1 MTKHIFT
8 LPFDLLIS
16 LFVDWSNVVNISF
29 FDSACCNKIDRKIL
43 LDLLQHKYATYS
55 YVDLGT
61 TCNNL
66 SRLFMKYVFTRGIKL
81 SRLFLNP
88 SCTTETVDYPYN
100 VKLLYDIEV
109 FSIKSLQICGEH
121 FFRGI
126 DFAGIINSL
135 VNLNEIKLICLRC
148 GISDRFFDN
157 MLYLHKITCIE
168 ISDIG
173 DIMSPLIWQ
182 RIANKCCN
190 LEHFTFELEETD
202 YDYFLTNT
210 ECKGYLTELL
220 QNNKKLITININLY
234 ELSEDGDDVFAGDAA
249 VDLFELLTNNCP
261 PNLESCL
268 LCCIGTFNVRHF
280 ITCILNFKKLKRLD
294 ITKYDNLHERYIV
307 YRRSSD
313 VKQLHLEG
321 FSDPFIEP
329 YSDYV
334 ISNIKCLF
342 DLIVGFTHIDFTNM
356 LSFSDKLLCFI
367 SKQNLT
373 TLICL
378 TVGSCGVGYSY
389 ASIVECLSI
398 CKVLKCLH
406 MIDCPHFSDDDFL
419 ALCCPVNMLTD
430 LSILNAPCLT
440 TKTLLLLIDR
450 SKSLLILNVHN
461 CINVDRLVVDEYCTN
476 VLFINEPY
484 EKGTYII
491 Y

>member
-1 MTKHIFT
+1 VLT
-8 LPFDLLIS
+8 S
-16 LFVDWSNVVNISF
+16 LFVEWSHVKNISF
-29 FDSACCNKIDRKIL
+29 LDSACCNKTDRIIFLNL
-43 LDLLQHKYATYS
+43 LKHEF
-55 YVDLGT
+55 VVLG
-61 TCNNL
+61 NEEM
-66 SRLFMKYVFTRGIKL
+66 RLISDPVANIFMKYVFTRGIKL
-81 SRLFLNP
+81 SRLLVNP
-88 SCTTETVDYPYN
+88 YCISRNMLFPFDHVLSYMIDVSF
-100 VKLLYDIEV
+100 VKT
-109 FSIKSLQICGEH
+109 LQISGED
-121 FFRGI
+121 FSDCFN
-126 DFAGIINSL
+126 FAGIINSF
-135 VNLNEIKLICLRC
+135 VNLKQLILINLFNRSYETNN
-148 GISDRFFDN
+148 GFFDN
-157 MLYLHKITCIE
+157 LRYLNQFTCIQ
-168 ISDIG
+168 ISKMG
-173 DIMSPLIWQ
+173 DNMSPFVWQ
-182 RIANKCCN
+182 TIAKECTN
-190 LEHFTFELEETD
+190 LEHFTFKLDETEF
-202 YDYFLTNT
+202 DYFLTNS
-210 ECKGYLTELL
+210 ECKVYLSELL
-220 QNNKKLITININLY
+220 QNNLALTTIEMNLY
-234 ELSEDGDDVFAGDAA
+234 EISEDGNDVFAGDAA
-249 VDLFELLTNNCP
+249 VDLFEILTNSCP
-261 PNLESCL
+261 SNIEFCTLS
-268 LCCIGTFNVRHF
+268 CIGTFNVRHF
-280 ITCILNFKKLKRLD
+280 ITCILNFKKLKQLD
-294 ITKYDNLHERYIV
+294 IQKYDDVHERCV
-307 YRRSSD
+307 FYRRSSD